1 MSDNFY
7 NDEDYCFEYCSKHN
21 KMRKREEFVALT
33 KKGDRVIT
41 KGLVLQSAKTHSK
54 DLSSLHQPKL
64 GFTASKKVGGAVLR
78 NRSKRRLKEAT
89 RELCKKHPKLFKKG
103 YSYNFI
109 ARYSTAERPFGN
121 LVRDMKF
128 ALHNAKDVSI
138 EEN

>member
-1 MSDNFY
+1 MAGNFY
-7 NDEDYCFEYCSKHN
+7 DDEDYSLEFYSKPSR
-21 KMRKREEFVALT
+21 MRKREEFVTLT

-41 KGLVLQSAKTHSK
+41 KGLVLQCAGTHSK
-54 DLSSLHQPKL
+54 DISLKEPKL
-64 GFTASKKVGGAVLR
+64 GFTASKKVGGAVIR
-78 NRSKRRLKEAT
+78 NRSKRRLKEAS
-89 RELCKKHPKLFKKG
+89 RELYKNHPKLFKKG

-128 ALHNAKDVSI
+128 ALHNIKDVCV